1 MCDKIKDY
9 CCTILH
15 INNVVSF
22 ARISSQKHIKREA
35 VIYKYLRNQ
44 RNNEKF
50 FIIFAILNHKDERY
64 Q

>member
-35 VIYKYLRNQ
+35 VIHKYLRNQ
-44 RNNEKF
+44 RNNENF
-50 FIIFAILNHKDERY
+50 SLY
-64 Q
+64 LQY